1 MSRKLMSFVMIA
13 LVMFASTAF
22 LMPQA
27 QAQAPTNPGSGLV
40 IPITG
45 TATGATG
52 ALAGAASIVGTYTIH
67 SFQAVGGTLQAVG
80 TLAGTLL
87 DSSGNQIGTLVTNA
101 VTTITGQSGTC
112 QILTLD
118 IGAIH
123 LDLLG
128 LVVDLSPIHLN
139 ITAQSGSGNLLG
151 NLLCGVANL
160 LNNNGPLGQVAG
172 LLNNILRQL

>member
-1 MSRKLMSFVMIA
+1 MSRKVMSFLMIA
-13 LVMFASTAF
+13 LVMFASTAI

-27 QAQAPTNPGSGLV
+27 QAQAPTNPGPGLIV
-40 IPITG
+40 PITG
-45 TATGATG
+45 TVTGGTG
-52 ALAGAASIVGTYTIH
+52 ALANAASLVGTFTIN
-67 SFQAVGGTLQAVG
+67 SFQAVNGTLQAVG
-80 TLAGTLL
+80 TLAATVL
-87 DSSGNQIGTLVTNA
+87 DANNNPIGTLVSNI
-101 VTTITGQSGTC
+101 VTSVTGQSGTC

-160 LNNNGPLGQVAG
+160 LNNNGPLGQIAG